1 MHYEI
6 NHTIKPAKVKDVLQA
21 ALPTLNA
28 SVEECNKSGFTIAL
42 KDGDDKYTVRFAK
55 VPNGYSVT
63 NRAPTIWAENEWD
76 YEGED
81 KAQTRIINHINQAV
95 ASLFKA

>member
-6 NHTIKPAKVKDVLQA
+6 NHTIKPSKAKDVLQA
-21 ALPTLNA
+21 ALPTLNV
-28 SVEECNKSGFTIAL
+28 SVEERNKSGFTISL
-42 KDGDDKYTVRFAK
+42 KDGEDKYLARFTK
-55 VPNGYSVT
+55 VPGGYSVT
-63 NRAPTIWAENEWD
+63 NRAPSIWAENEWD
-76 YEGED
+76 YESED

>member
-1 MHYEI
+1 V
-6 NHTIKPAKVKDVLQA
+6 T
-21 ALPTLNA
+21 
-28 SVEECNKSGFTIAL
+28 G
-42 KDGDDKYTVRFAK
+42 
-55 VPNGYSVT
+55 GYSVT

-81 KAQTRIINHINQAV
+81 KVQTRIINHINQAV

>member
-6 NHTIKPAKVKDVLQA
+6 NHTIKPAKVKDVLQT

-28 SVEECNKSGFTIAL
+28 SVEERNKGGFTISL

-55 VPNGYSVT
+55 VPGGYSVT

-76 YEGED
+76 YEDED

>member
-6 NHTIKPAKVKDVLQA
+6 NHTIKPAKVKDALQT

-28 SVEECNKSGFTIAL
+28 SIEERNKSGFTISL
-42 KDGDDKYTVRFAK
+42 KDGDDKYTVRFTK
-55 VPNGYSVT
+55 VPIGYSVT

-76 YEGED
+76 YEDED

>member
-1 MHYEI
+1 MRYEI
-6 NHTIKPAKVKDVLQA
+6 NHTIKPAKAKDVLQA
-21 ALPTLNA
+21 ALPKLDA
-28 SVEECNKSGFTIAL
+28 SVEERNKSGFIIAL
-42 KDGDDKYTVRFAK
+42 KDGDTK
-55 VPNGYSVT
+55 VTGGYSVT